1 MWKSVLLMALALAAT
16 VASADD
22 QQADEAFFAAIS
34 ANPASLENLLAERFV
49 YRTSR
54 GTTIGKRALI
64 EELLSGRTRVDAPR
78 ISDGAVVAHG
88 GTRVSTGIV
97 TLQILGGSAPQ
108 TSRSRFTHVWVREE
122 GRWRLLFRESSIL

>member
-1 MWKSVLLMALALAAT
+1 MWKSVLLMALALTAT
-16 VASADD
+16 VASADG

-34 ANPASLENLLAERFV
+34 ANPASLEHLLAERFV

-78 ISDGAVVAHG
+78 ISDHAVVAHG
-88 GTRVSTGIV
+88 GTRVSTGVV
-97 TLQILGGSAPQ
+97 TLQILGGAAPQ
-108 TSRSRFTHVWVREE
+108 TSRSRFTHVWVHDE
-122 GRWRLLFRESSIL
+122 GRWRLLFRDSSIL